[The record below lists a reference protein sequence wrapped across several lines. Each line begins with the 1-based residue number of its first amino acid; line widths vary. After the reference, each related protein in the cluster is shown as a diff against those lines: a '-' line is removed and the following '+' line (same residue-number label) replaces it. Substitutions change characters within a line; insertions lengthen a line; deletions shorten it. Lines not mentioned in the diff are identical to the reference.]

1 MFGLY
6 SNSRAPIAT
15 LPNVAYTLSITEDIN
30 LADSYVAGKVFS
42 ASITENFSVGD
53 SYVASAQFVGQVF
66 ENITL
71 EASSVEGEAYF
82 ASILE
87 NLSLND
93 SATINHAALFSI
105 TENIQLND
113 TPTITAQFS
122 SSLSENFTLGD
133 AGAAQASF
141 VSTITENFVVEEYQS
156 VSFAYL
162 YQITE
167 DLKIDDVVSYFKY
180 PVDED
185 WAPIN
190 TDIYTYSAS
199 ELMFGAASFAQI
211 TFSGYVGGPTIV
223 NPNWVGGSQCAYET
237 VPVYTYIPINPEGAI
252 FGSGTFAGFTFG
264 GFSGVYEVITTYE
277 IIGPVNTDVVWDA
290 INTDIYTITGVSVAA
305 VGALPFSGA
314 AISSS
319 SGGTAIV
326 TPNWTDIVNS

>member
-15 LPNVAYTLSITEDIN
+15 LPNVAYTLSITEDI
-30 LADSYVAGKVFS
+30 
-42 ASITENFSVGD
+42 
-53 SYVASAQFVGQVF
+53 
-66 ENITL
+66 TL
-71 EASSVEGEAYF
+71 EAFSAEGEAYI
-82 ASILE
+82 ASIIE
-87 NLSLND
+87 GFSLSDPVSVNQ
-93 SATINHAALFSI
+93 AALFST
-105 TENIQLND
+105 TENVQLND
-113 TPTITAQFS
+113 TFSITAQFN
-122 SSLSENFTLGD
+122 SLLTENFTLGD
-133 AGAAQASF
+133 ASVTSASFLSSLSENFLIDSSQVAAASF
-141 VSTITENFVVEEYQS
+141 VAQTVESIE
-156 VSFAYL
+156 L
-162 YQITE
+162 NDI
-167 DLKIDDVVSYFKY
+167 ISYFKY